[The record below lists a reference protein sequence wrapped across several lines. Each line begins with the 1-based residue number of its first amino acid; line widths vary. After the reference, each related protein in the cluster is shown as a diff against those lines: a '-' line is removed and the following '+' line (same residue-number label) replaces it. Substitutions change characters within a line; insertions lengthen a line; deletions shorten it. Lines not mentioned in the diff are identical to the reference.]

1 MTSSAK
7 RAWGFQLDSHTWRA
21 DLLRILLRVS
31 LSLGVLVYGFSVY
44 WAWQQALWTIIIVDS
59 AVLAA
64 MAVVWWFD
72 RLSYHIRALAACIAI
87 YCLGAM
93 LLTVAGTVALMYLL
107 GHTAIT
113 TLLLGQ
119 RAGLASVA
127 VNSLTVVLFGLAG
140 LFLWETPPAGWGG
153 QMLDWLLLAANF
165 VLVASVIALVVGSV
179 LGTLER
185 ALASEVAVQEA
196 LRERKRRLETLIEA
210 SPNGVLVIAADGALL
225 EINRSGLLLLASDN
239 SADVIGRPFEKFVG
253 EEHRAEFRRFHEAVC
268 AGRSGTLECDLT
280 GTGEHTVNVEIVSAP
295 LPAGDDDIQHI
306 TIARDITTTRRLADQ
321 LRHSQHLD
329 AIGKLTGG
337 VAHDFNNLLTVILGS
352 TDNLLDAVKDDPSA
366 MEEVIAARAA
376 AERGAILTQRLLA
389 FSRQQTLAPRPTHV
403 GKLLN
408 GMEALLH
415 RTLGEDVELAINVD
429 ASADAD
435 CTARVDPHQLE
446 NAVLNLCINARDAMP
461 AGGLLTLEVTA
472 LKVDPDDT
480 HVLDEFNPG
489 EYVVLS
495 VTDTG
500 EGMTPEVTSRVF
512 EPFFTT
518 KEVGKGT
525 GLGLSMVYGFVKQ
538 SLGQARIYSEPGHGT
553 TVRLYLPSVY
563 DETIDEVIAMPERNT
578 VERGSEHI
586 LVVEDN
592 EAVLDLVTRQ
602 LQSLG
607 YRTTTAKNGPEAV
620 VLLQEGTSFDLLFTD
635 VVMPGGMNGRQLADE
650 ATKLQ
655 PGLPVLFTSGYTE
668 SAILRD
674 GALPEGTTLLSK
686 PYRRADLASKIRELL
701 DSATAQQDAVNH

>member
-1 MTSSAK
+1 MTAPSK
-7 RAWGFQLDSHTWRA
+7 RVWGFQLDSHTWRD
-21 DLLRILLRVS
+21 DLLKILLRVS
-31 LSLGVLVYGFSVY
+31 LTLGVLVYGFSIY
-44 WAWQQALWTIIIVDS
+44 SAWQQAIWAIIAVDS

-64 MAVVWWFD
+64 LVVIWWVD
-72 RLSYHIRALAACIAI
+72 WLSYYIRALAVCIAI

-93 LLTVAGTVALMYLL
+93 LLTVAGTVALIYLL

-127 VNSLTVVLFGLAG
+127 VNSLTVVVFGLVG
-140 LFLWETPPAGWGG
+140 LFLWESPPTNWGG
-153 QMLDWLLLAANF
+153 QALDWIRLAANF
-165 VLVASVIALVVGSV
+165 LLVASIIALVVGSV

-185 ALASEVAVQEA
+185 ALASEIAVQVA
-196 LRERKRRLETLIEA
+196 LRERKRHLETLIDA
-210 SPNGVLVIAADGALL
+210 TPNGVLVIAADGALM

-239 SADVIGRPFEKFVG
+239 SADVIGHRFEKFVH

-268 AGRSGTLECDLT
+268 AGHSGTLECDLT
-280 GTGEHTVNVEIVSAP
+280 GFGQHTVNVEIVSAP
-295 LPAGDDDIQHI
+295 LPAGDDSIQHMAL
-306 TIARDITTTRRLADQ
+306 ARNITTTRKLAEQ

-337 VAHDFNNLLTVILGS
+337 IAHDFNNLLTVILGS
-352 TDNLLDAVKDDPSA
+352 TDNLLDTVKDDPVA
-366 MEEVIAARAA
+366 LHEVVIARAA

-389 FSRQQTLAPRPTHV
+389 FSRQQTLAPRPTHI

-408 GMEALLH
+408 GMEPLLH
-415 RTLGEDVELAINVD
+415 RTLGEDIELAVNID
-429 ASADAD
+429 ADAYND

-461 AGGLLTLEVTA
+461 AGSLLTLDVST
-472 LKVDPDDT
+472 LKIDPGDT

-489 EYVVLS
+489 DYVVLS
-495 VTDTG
+495 VTDSG
-500 EGMTPEVTSRVF
+500 EGMMPEVAARVF

-518 KEVGKGT
+518 KDVGKGT
-525 GLGLSMVYGFVKQ
+525 GLGLSMVYGFIKQ
-538 SLGQARIYSEPGHGT
+538 SLGQARVYSEPGHGT
-553 TVRLYLPSVY
+553 TIRLYLPLVY
-563 DETIDEVIAMPERNT
+563 DETVDEVIAMPEKST

-607 YRTTTAKNGPEAV
+607 YRTTTAQDGPEAV
-620 VLLQEGTSFDLLFTD
+620 ALLREGTTFDLLFTD

-650 ATKLQ
+650 ATGLQ

-674 GALPEGTTLLSK
+674 GVLPEGTALLSK
-686 PYRRADLASKIRELL
+686 PYRRADLASRIRELL
-701 DSATAQQDAVNH
+701 DAAAAKHHAVNH

>member
-1 MTSSAK
+1 MTAPSK
-7 RAWGFQLDSHTWRA
+7 RGWGFQLDSHTWRA
-21 DLLRILLRVS
+21 DLLTILLRAS
-31 LSLGVLVYGFSVY
+31 LTLGVLVYGFSIY
-44 WAWQQALWTIIIVDS
+44 WAWQQAMWAIIAVDS
-59 AVLAA
+59 VVLVTLAI
-64 MAVVWWFD
+64 VWWFD
-72 RLSYHIRALAACIAI
+72 RLSYHIRALAVCVAI

-93 LLTVAGTVALMYLL
+93 LLTVAGTVALIYLL

-127 VNSLTVVLFGLAG
+127 INSLTIAVFGIAG

-153 QMLDWLLLAANF
+153 QALDWALLAANF

-196 LRERKRRLETLIEA
+196 LRERKRRLETLIDA
-210 SPNGVLVIAADGALL
+210 SPNGVLVIGADGALL
-225 EINRSGLLLLASDN
+225 EINRSGLVLLSSD
-239 SADVIGRPFEKFVG
+239 SSEEVIGRPFEEFIG
-253 EEHRAEFRRFHEAVC
+253 QEHRAEFRRFHEAVC
-268 AGRSGTLECDLT
+268 AGRSGNLECDLT
-280 GTGEHTVNVEIVSAP
+280 GTGKRTINVEIVSAP
-295 LPAGDDDIQHI
+295 LPAGEDDTQHI
-306 TIARDITTTRRLADQ
+306 AIARDVTTTRKLAEQ

-352 TDNLLDAVKDDPSA
+352 TDNLLDAVKDDASA
-366 MEEVIAARAA
+366 MEEVVATRAA

-389 FSRQQTLAPRPTHV
+389 FSRQQALAPRPTHI
-403 GKLLN
+403 GKLLR
-408 GMEALLH
+408 GMEPLLH
-415 RTLGEDVELAINVD
+415 RTLGDDIELAVNLDTD
-429 ASADAD
+429 AVGD

-461 AGGLLTLEVTA
+461 AGGLLTLEVTT
-472 LKVDPDDT
+472 LKVNHGDT
-480 HVLDEFNPG
+480 HVLDEFNAG
-489 EYVVLS
+489 DYVVLS

-500 EGMTPEVTSRVF
+500 EGMAPEVASRVF

-518 KEVGKGT
+518 KAVGKGT

-553 TVRLYLPSVY
+553 TVRLYLPSVD
-563 DETIDEVIAMPERNT
+563 DETIDEAIAMPERNA
-578 VERGSEHI
+578 VEGGSEHI

-607 YRTTTAKNGPEAV
+607 YRTTTAQNGPEAV
-620 VLLQEGTSFDLLFTD
+620 ALLNEGTVFDLLFTD

-650 ATKLQ
+650 ATRLQ

-674 GALPEGTTLLSK
+674 GALPEGTALLSK

-701 DSATAQQDAVNH
+701 SSAVTQPHAVND